1 MREKLL
7 SKLMLL
13 LAFMLVG
20 AGNALADSW
29 VKTAASDLQTG
40 DVVAIVD
47 ETSGCAMSNDKGTS
61 APPAAMAV
69 TISDGKIASLADNLK
84 WEVTVSDKGYQ
95 FNVPDT
101 EKYLYCTNSNN
112 GVRVGV
118 NENNIFTLSEAA
130 GENEVPFLVNSG
142 TRRYVGV
149 YNNQDWRCY
158 TSVINNIKYCVTAF
172 YKLTSGGETPTPVV
186 ETVKTPSFNPVAGEV
201 EEGTVVTIASET
213 EGATIYYTT
222 DGTAPTTASTKGN
235 TVTVTEDVTIK
246 AIAVKEGMNNSA
258 VATAA
263 YTVKTEVQPVE
274 GYSIDFESPLE
285 AYVNWTFTN
294 IGTSNTAITA
304 HGGEK
309 YGANI
314 NEKGNG
320 VASASIQTKD
330 KVATPNLLTFYI
342 SKAST
347 NTTSSSWSVAVSSD
361 GTDWNVVGK
370 ENAGEGV
377 IKDEW
382 NEVSVDLSAYNDV
395 FVRILYDGSNAIR
408 TIDDI
413 SLSTDAS
420 AVVVAKPVFSV
431 EGGKYTESQS
441 VEISCITAGAK
452 IYYTTDGSDPD
463 NTSQEY
469 TGAIT
474 VDETTTIKAIAY
486 KDNVASAIASATY
499 TIAKVQLMTIAEV
512 RAQATGAVSTKGI
525 VTSCVGKTAYI
536 QDATAAICVYGKE
549 LTVGDEITVS
559 GALTTYNG
567 LLEITS
573 PEVSVL
579 SSGNT
584 VEPTVKTIAEINADY
599 AGNNALQGLFV
610 KIEEAT
616 VTAISG
622 NNTTI
627 AQGENSIVVFKASG
641 EFAVDDV
648 ITLEGN
654 IGCYNA
660 AQIVNPQN
668 ITVKQGETPAQT
680 VATPTFNPE
689 AGEVEAGKEIVISCA
704 TEGATIYYT
713 LDESDPTAESTK
725 YTAPITVNERTVIK
739 AIAVKEG
746 MTNSEVATA
755 EYTIKEEVGPGDEGD
770 TKTDVLNR
778 EFTGITGTTYT
789 EWSGKTSNSDA
800 VYAGQSAG
808 GNESIQLRSNNN
820 NSGVV
825 TTTSGGK
832 VKKIIVTW
840 NSNTADGRTLNVYGS
855 NTAYTAATDLYD
867 EEKQGT
873 LLGTIVNGTSTELVV
888 TGDYEY
894 VGLRSA
900 SGAMYLDKVEIV
912 WAIPEG
918 GETTNDPFINAEDVE
933 LEYDATT
940 GEIAF
945 TIDNPVTGT
954 VLTASATADWI
965 TRVAVN
971 GDKVIF
977 ATTANE
983 GDADRTATITLVYGE
998 VTKDVTVTQK
1008 HYVVDYATLPFVWEG
1023 GAKDVFLTVNGVT
1036 ANGLGSDYAESHAPY
1051 RMKFDTTGDYI
1062 QVKTNAQPGRVTI
1075 GVKMI
1080 GGANESKI
1088 TVQGSADGEEFT
1100 DVQELTISGSQNSV
1114 LTLATTK
1121 FFAEDCRYV
1130 RLVFTKGSNVGIGA
1144 ISIDEPISYVEA
1156 TVGEAGYATFC
1167 SSWALELP
1175 ENVTAYIVSA
1185 VSESDVTLT
1194 EVTAIPA
1201 NTPVILKA
1209 EANSYELPII
1219 EDADAVEGNMLL
1231 ASDGTVQGDG
1241 VSIFALGNKGEVGF
1255 YLVANGV
1262 TVPAGKAYLVLTA
1275 AVRDFLAFA
1284 NGEADGINAVD
1295 NGQFAVCNVV
1305 YDLSGRRVEKA
1316 VKGIYIVNGKKVVK

>member
-13 LAFMLVG
+13 LAFVLVG
-20 AGNALADSW
+20 AGNAWADSW

-47 ETSGCAMSNDKGTS
+47 ETGGCAMSNDKGTS
-61 APPAAMAV
+61 AAPAATTV
-69 TISDGKIASLADNLK
+69 TISDGKIASVGDNLK
-84 WEVTVSDKGYQ
+84 WKVTVSDKGYQ

-101 EKYLYCTNSNN
+101 EKYLYCINSNN
-112 GVRVGV
+112 GVRVGSGA
-118 NENNIFTLSEAA
+118 NNLFTLSEAA
-130 GENEVPFLVNSG
+130 GENDVPFLVNSG
-142 TRRYVGV
+142 TSRYVGV

-158 TSVINNIKYCVTAF
+158 TSVNSNISNCVTAF

-186 ETVKTPSFNPVAGEV
+186 ETVKTPTFNPAAGEV
-201 EEGTVVTIASET
+201 DEGTVVTIASET

-222 DGTAPTTASTKGN
+222 DGSVPTT
-235 TVTVTEDVTIK
+235 E
-246 AIAVKEGMNNSA
+246 
-258 VATAA
+258 
-263 YTVKTEVQPVE
+263 
-274 GYSIDFESPLE
+274 
-285 AYVNWTFTN
+285 
-294 IGTSNTAITA
+294 
-304 HGGEK
+304 
-309 YGANI
+309 
-314 NEKGNG
+314 
-320 VASASIQTKD
+320 
-330 KVATPNLLTFYI
+330 
-342 SKAST
+342 
-347 NTTSSSWSVAVSSD
+347 
-361 GTDWNVVGK
+361 
-370 ENAGEGV
+370 
-377 IKDEW
+377 
-382 NEVSVDLSAYNDV
+382 
-395 FVRILYDGSNAIR
+395 
-408 TIDDI
+408 
-413 SLSTDAS
+413 
-420 AVVVAKPVFSV
+420 
-431 EGGKYTESQS
+431 
-441 VEISCITAGAK
+441 
-452 IYYTTDGSDPD
+452 
-463 NTSQEY
+463 
-469 TGAIT
+469 
-474 VDETTTIKAIAY
+474 
-486 KDNVASAIASATY
+486 SATY
-499 TIAKVQLMTIAEV
+499 
-512 RAQATGAVSTKGI
+512 
-525 VTSCVGKTAYI
+525 
-536 QDATAAICVYGKE
+536 
-549 LTVGDEITVS
+549 
-559 GALTTYNG
+559 
-567 LLEITS
+567 
-573 PEVSVL
+573 
-579 SSGNT
+579 
-584 VEPTVKTIAEINADY
+584 
-599 AGNNALQGLFV
+599 
-610 KIEEAT
+610 EEAIE
-616 VTAISG
+616 VT
-622 NNTTI
+622 
-627 AQGENSIVVFKASG
+627 
-641 EFAVDDV
+641 
-648 ITLEGN
+648 
-654 IGCYNA
+654 
-660 AQIVNPQN
+660 
-668 ITVKQGETPAQT
+668 
-680 VATPTFNPE
+680 E
-689 AGEVEAGKEIVISCA
+689 AM
-704 TEGATIYYT
+704 T
-713 LDESDPTAESTK
+713 
-725 YTAPITVNERTVIK
+725 IK

-746 MTNSEVATA
+746 MTNSAVATA
-755 EYTIKEEVGPGDEGD
+755 EYTIKEESGSGDEGD

-808 GNESIQLRSNNN
+808 SNESIQLRSNNN

-825 TTTSGGK
+825 TTNSGGK

-840 NSNTADGRTLNVYGS
+840 NSNTANGRTLNVYGS

-918 GETTNDPFINAEDVE
+918 GETSTAVATTVTIDATGITNTNLFEGENAGKLTAVVKTVSGEVIEGAVVSWESGDENVAEVADDGTVTLVEAGTAVITATYAGVKDQYKPSEATYTLTVTNDDPNGPGTADNPYTVAQARAAIDAGAGVTGVYAKGIVSEIVTEFNPQYGNITYNISEDGTTTGDQLQAYRGKGKDGAYFTSEDDIKVGDIVVVYGNLKKYNTTYEFDANNQLVSLERVNTSISADNVDIAFDATTGAIAYTIDNPTDQGVMSATTTSDWLTLANDFSSPIAFTCGTNSDGVSRTAIVTLTYTFGNEKVTKEVTVTQAGNPDVVNNISDITEVDVAYSVRGTVVATNARGFVIGDGTGYVYYYKNSAPAQAVGDKVSISGTTGTYGKIIQFTSAATVAEAASSNYNNTPAATVITEVPDYTKEYHLSTYLQFEGKLTKNGSNYLIALGEEQIQISYPTEAQQAELGELEGKTVQVKGYFSGINSSAKFTVMLEGVEEVITNDPFINAEDVE

-977 ATTANE
+977 ATTANV

-1088 TVQGSADGEEFT
+1088 TVQASADGEEFT

-1241 VSIFALGNKGEVGF
+1241 ASIFALGNKGEVGF

-1262 TVPAGKAYLVLTA
+1262 TVPAGKAYLVVTA
-1275 AVRDFLAFA
+1275 AVRDFLAFT

-1295 NGQFAVCNVV
+1295 NGQFAVGNVV